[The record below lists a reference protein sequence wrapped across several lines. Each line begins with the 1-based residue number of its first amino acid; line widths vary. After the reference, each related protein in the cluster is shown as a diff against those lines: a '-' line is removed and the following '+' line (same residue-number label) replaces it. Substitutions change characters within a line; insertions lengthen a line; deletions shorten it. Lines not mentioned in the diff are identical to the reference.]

1 MSLIFLLNNY
11 LRKENLLKKI
21 INYDYYVTR
30 TVCDERVLQQHEP
43 YIRTYV
49 IMMAERPI
57 LFISEV
63 LSIIKGLL
71 KLVDVNYSK
80 NKLFDVIQIDYRLGE
95 SEFFVIPAI
104 KN

>member
-1 MSLIFLLNNY
+1 
-11 LRKENLLKKI
+11 
-21 INYDYYVTR
+21 
-30 TVCDERVLQQHEP
+30 
-43 YIRTYV
+43 
-49 IMMAERPI
+49 MMAERPI

-63 LSIIKGLL
+63 LSIIEGLL